1 MNSPSVQVLS
11 PLLAC
16 ICDTVHNV
24 GLSYPDLFTC
34 DNYTGLPYPDLFA
47 CIDPIDN
54 DCGLPGAGLAC
65 GVVEA
70 RPHQRGAR

>member
-16 ICDTVHNV
+16 VCDTVRNV

-47 CIDPIDN
+47 CDITTLVYLILT
-54 DCGLPGAGLAC
+54 CLH
-65 GVVEA
+65 V
-70 RPHQRGAR
+70 